1 MLAGFES
8 SEDEN
13 EADTAQQEED
23 LGVDKLPDL
32 PNSKSLRKK
41 LDKVSGEDNGPG
53 VLYVG

>member
-1 MLAGFES
+1 LLAGFES
-8 SEDEN
+8 SGDEN
-13 EADTAQQEED
+13 EADAAQQEEG

-41 LDKVSGEDNGPG
+41 LDKVSGEEDGPG

>member
-13 EADTAQQEED
+13 KADSAQQEEG

-41 LDKVSGEDNGPG
+41 LDKVSREEDGPG